1 MPRPPI
7 VFIPGFP
14 ASELRNANGT
24 TFFPPPSLQ
33 TLADPVKKKKF
44 IETITDLNQL
54 TAGPPILHVLQIA
67 KQAQSLYDILTSY
80 GYSIANAA
88 EFAPIGWDWRRA
100 VDDPIVLGAVER
112 AIDAFVSAGAKPV
125 VMIHSTGGLVL
136 RRLLELRPA
145 VIAKI
150 AQIVAF
156 AVPWAGTLKSFV
168 YLSNGERF
176 GFLQASLDPHEAREV
191 MSWAQAAYDL
201 LPPPA
206 AGADV
211 PPALAFDTNGR
222 VSPLVNTTWTSW
234 SATPARLIANAAN
247 AAARMS
253 RTREILPGSALP
265 PMVNLVGFGVETLS
279 RADISAGGGVTFQ
292 TSKDGDGT
300 VLLTSAQW
308 IAKTNVRTFYVPI
321 GVYATNQIPTYH
333 SAIWDAPSLVP
344 VFDQIVKGKTPQP
357 FVAAAIDNDDAS
369 NGGQNGL
376 RIYVSAADANGQPLP
391 NATISFQ
398 GLQTNQSFPLNQVR
412 STVFVPQNVL
422 PPFTSSMLVRF
433 TANIEWGVAGAK
445 QKRALVLIFQR

>member
-14 ASELRNANGT
+14 ASELRNPNGT

-44 IETITDLNQL
+44 IATITDLTQL
-54 TAGPPILHVLQIA
+54 VAGPPILHVMQIA

-80 GYSIANAA
+80 GYSTSNPA
-88 EFAPIGWDWRRA
+88 EFVPIGWDWRRA
-100 VDDPIVLGAVER
+100 VDDPLVLDAVEK
-112 AIDAFVSAGAKPV
+112 AIDDFVTAGAKPV

-156 AVPWAGTLKSFV
+156 AVPWGGTLKSFV
-168 YLSNGERF
+168 YLSNGEKF
-176 GFLQASLDPHEAREV
+176 GFLQASLDPQEAREV
-191 MSWAQAAYDL
+191 MSFAQAAYDL

-206 AGADV
+206 VGADV
-211 PPALAFDTNGR
+211 PPALAFDANGP

-234 SATPARLIANAAN
+234 SATPARIIANAAN
-247 AAARMS
+247 AAARMA
-253 RTREILPGSALP
+253 RTREILPGTALP
-265 PMVNLVGFGVETLS
+265 PMVNLAGFGAETLS
-279 RADISAGGGVTFQ
+279 RADISSTGGVTFR

-300 VLLTSAQW
+300 VLFPSAEW
-308 IAKTNVRTFYVPI
+308 ITKTNARTFYVPI
-321 GVYATNQIPTYH
+321 GVYATNQIPTFH
-333 SAIWDAPSLVP
+333 SAIWDAPPLTQI
-344 VFDQIVKGKTPQP
+344 FDQIVKGDAPKP

-376 RIYVSAADANGQPLP
+376 RIYVSAAGVNGQALP
-391 NATISFQ
+391 NATISFK
-398 GLQTNQSFPLNQVR
+398 GLQTNQAFPLNQVR
-412 STVFVPQNVL
+412 TTVNIQPAAL
-422 PPFTSSMLVRF
+422 PPFSGSLLVRF
-433 TANIEWGVAGAK
+433 MAEVRWGSN
-445 QKRALVLIFQR
+445 QKRELVLIYRR